1 MDLDLN
7 IAIRRCR
14 LHTQN
19 TQLLSTLFTPIFV
32 DFLRLLHCCEP
43 FLSDSIAAND
53 VDDNTTFTM
62 TLKLRIIDYDLIL
75 LLLYC
80 VFITRNLNIIE
91 TLHNTPLNTDIN
103 LGKLCENG

>member
-32 DFLRLLHCCEP
+32 NFLRFLHYCEP
-43 FLSDSIAAND
+43 FLSDSTAAND

-62 TLKLRIIDYDLIL
+62 ILRLTIIDYDLIL
-75 LLLYC
+75 LLLVLCFY
-80 VFITRNLNIIE
+80 
-91 TLHNTPLNTDIN
+91 DIN